1 MMFWSKC
8 RWSTEDNQGSCT
20 HCGANIAQAISS
32 RPKKINK
39 VKHIIIGVVG
49 TILALMALGVVSSCG
64 VSNTSGLPQN
74 LEVGQ
79 SAQTSK
85 QKVTVLSVQ
94 REVHGEY
101 TLVTVSAQVEAIGAG
116 TLYATDSSFSLSD
129 SEGNRYDTRLDLYVA
144 GDSFAKIKELYQ
156 GEKASGNLRF
166 LVPVGATGLKVAYD
180 FGTPGDPLLAK
191 WQLDD
196 TNNDGTTSPAP
207 SITATSLPNGEVN
220 IAYSQTLGA
229 SGGSGTYS
237 SWSITSGT
245 LPVGLSLNSSTG
257 VISGTPTTAGT
268 SSFTIQ
274 VTDSLGGTGS
284 GNLSITINAAPSIT
298 TTTTTVTS
306 SENPSTYGNS
316 VTFTATVSATSG
328 TPTGTVYFT
337 DGTTTLGRATLS
349 SGQPTYTTSTL
360 SVGTHSITAVY
371 TGNAIFAASTSY
383 LTQTVNQATGWTAMN
398 SGATTNQ
405 FIGVWGSSSSDV
417 FAVCFGGIILHYNGS
432 AWSGMTSGTANQ
444 LSAIWGSSA
453 TDVFAVGIYGT
464 ILHYD
469 GTAWSA
475 MDSGTPAPLWGVWG
489 SSATDV
495 FAVGSD
501 GTILH
506 YNGSAWSAMSSGTSD
521 CLPGIWGSS
530 SSDVFVVS
538 SQGSILHYDGTN
550 WSTMTSGTTDGFYG
564 VWGSSATDVFAVGGT
579 ILHYDGTN
587 WSAMDSG
594 TTDWLDGVW
603 GSSSSDVFA
612 VCFNGT
618 ILHYDGSAWSA
629 MDSGTTDHLMGVWG
643 SSDSDVFAVGYGGT
657 GVDLAGI
664 ILHYSG

>member
-1 MMFWSKC
+1 MFCPKC
-8 RWSTEDNQGSCT
+8 GKPNEGNSEFCT
-20 HCGANIAQAISS
+20 HYGAERAATIPGKSKNS
-32 RPKKINK
+32 NK
-39 VKHIIIGVVG
+39 VKDIIIGVVG

-101 TLVTVSAQVEAIGAG
+101 TLITVNAQVEAISAG

-166 LVPVGATGLKVAYD
+166 LVPTGATGLKVAYD

-207 SITATSLPNGEVN
+207 SITTTSLPNGAVN
-220 IAYSQTLGA
+220 VAYSQTLGA

-245 LPVGLSLNSSTG
+245 LPVGLSLNSATG
-257 VISGTPTTAGT
+257 VISGTPTTTGT
-268 SSFTIQ
+268 SSFTVQ
-274 VTDSLGGTGS
+274 VADSLSGTATQA
-284 GNLSITINAAPSIT
+284 LSITINAAPGIT

-337 DGTTTLGRATLS
+337 DGTTTLGSAIIS
-349 SGQPTYTTSTL
+349 SGQPTCTTSTL

-371 TGNAIFAASTSY
+371 TGNASFAASTSY
-383 LTQTVNQATGWTAMN
+383 LTQTVNQATDWTAMN

-405 FIGVWGSSSSDV
+405 FMGVWGSSSSDV
-417 FAVCFGGIILHYNGS
+417 FAVCLGGIILHYNGS

-475 MDSGTPAPLWGVWG
+475 M
-489 SSATDV
+489 
-495 FAVGSD
+495 
-501 GTILH
+501 
-506 YNGSAWSAMSSGTSD
+506 NSGTSD
-521 CLPGIWGSS
+521 SLAGIWGSS

-538 SQGSILHYDGTN
+538 YQGTILHYDGTN
-550 WSTMTSGTTDGFYG
+550 WSTMTSGTNGFCG
-564 VWGSSATDVFAVGGT
+564 VWGSSATDVFAVGCGGT

-587 WSAMDSG
+587 WSAMNSG
-594 TTDWLDGVW
+594 TTTDQFDGVW
-603 GSSSSDVFA
+603 GSSASDVFA
-612 VCFNGT
+612 VSFYGT

-629 MDSGTTDHLMGVWG
+629 LDSGTTDHLMGVWG

>member
-1 MMFWSKC
+1 MFCPKC
-8 RWSTEDNQGSCT
+8 GKPNEGNSEFCT
-20 HCGANIAQAISS
+20 HYGAERAATIPGKSKNS
-32 RPKKINK
+32 NK
-39 VKHIIIGVVG
+39 VKDIIIGVVG

-101 TLVTVSAQVEAIGAG
+101 TLVTVSAQVEAISAG

-156 GEKASGNLRF
+156 GEKTSGNLRF
-166 LVPVGATGLKVAYD
+166 LVPTGATGLKVAYD
-180 FGTPGDPLLAK
+180 FGTLGDPLLAK

-207 SITATSLPNGEVN
+207 SITTTSLPNGEVS

-245 LPVGLSLNSSTG
+245 LPVGLSLNSATG
-257 VISGTPTTAGT
+257 VISGTPTTTGT
-268 SSFTIQ
+268 SSFTVQ
-274 VTDSLGGTGS
+274 VADSLGGTGS
-284 GNLSITINAAPSIT
+284 EDLSITINAAPGIT

-337 DGTTTLGRATLS
+337 DGTTTLGSAIIS
-349 SGQPTYTTSTL
+349 SGQPTCTTSTL

-371 TGNAIFAASTSY
+371 TGNASFAGSTSTA
-383 LTQTVNQATGWTAMN
+383 LTQTVNEATDWRAMDSGTAPPLL
-398 SGATTNQ
+398 A
-405 FIGVWGSSSSDV
+405 IWGSSATDV
-417 FAVCFGGIILHYNGS
+417 FAVGSGGTILHYNGS
-432 AWSGMTSGTANQ
+432 AWSAMNSGTANQ

-453 TDVFAVGIYGT
+453 TDVFAVGLYGT

-475 MDSGTPAPLWGVWG
+475 MDSGTPIGLSGVWG

-495 FAVGSD
+495 FAVGS
-501 GTILH
+501 G
-506 YNGSAWSAMSSGTSD
+506 
-521 CLPGIWGSS
+521 GI
-530 SSDVFVVS
+530 
-538 SQGSILHYDGTN
+538 ILHYDGTN
-550 WSTMTSGTTDGFYG
+550 WSAMDNGTTTDQLDR
-564 VWGSSATDVFAVGGT
+564 VWGSSSSDVFAVCFGGT

-594 TTDWLDGVW
+594 TTDHLYGVW
-603 GSSSSDVFA
+603 GSSATNVF
-612 VCFNGT
+612 V
-618 ILHYDGSAWSA
+618 
-629 MDSGTTDHLMGVWG
+629 
-643 SSDSDVFAVGYGGT
+643 VGFGGT
-657 GVDLAGI
+657 GVDLADI